1 MRLTSRSR
9 PATAAAA
16 APAAGPGGRPLR
28 DLVPLPRRFHRSVHL
43 PRDWKDAK
51 NGSAPGGYVVTEAIR
66 ETARQILDELA
77 VPGGSDGGGDAEG
90 NAGTRAW
97 TLTGPYGAGKSSF
110 LLFLADLLTRER
122 PRHEEARRLRAE
134 RLPPGAAP
142 LRPLLLQA
150 EAAPLIPAVAAALAE
165 SPDGFPDESPDESPT
180 GAAPAS
186 LRRRALALARRADPS
201 GAECAALLA
210 EAASGSP
217 GGLLLVV
224 DELGKYL
231 EYAAETGTEDLFFLQ
246 QLAEAAARSERP
258 IALLGALHSGFSD
271 YLPGPGAAAHR
282 RAEWQKVQGRFH
294 DLPFALPDEQVL
306 DLIAAAL
313 GRADRGPAANDDAN
327 DASDRPAADP
337 YDDPYAEP
345 AAAVAEAL
353 PRNGRRREAADR
365 LPACAPLH
373 PATALLLWP
382 LFRSKAAQNERS
394 LFTFLTSHEPYG
406 FRAFLERE
414 TVAPGAPPPFY
425 RLPDLYDYA
434 VEALGSAA
442 FAGADA
448 RRFRRIAQALQRIP
462 ANAPA
467 LAADLVKAIGLLTL
481 YGDAAGLRA
490 DRKTLEAVFDHC
502 RAAAVGAALRRLT
515 TESIVLFRR
524 HRSAYGLW
532 EGSDLDLDEA
542 LERALREPEPA
553 PLPER
558 LARAAEPRPL
568 VAREHS
574 VRTGTL
580 RWFEPRLAAPET
592 LAEEIAKP
600 TEADGLLVFLLGET
614 RPETIPETI
623 PRALAA
629 PAPRPVPPLAAGDD
643 PPPAAGDNPRTPP
656 APPPTP
662 GLFGASPA
670 SSPEAPPG
678 PKPILVAAGALP
690 STGRRASAGTAGT
703 LGEKLGE
710 VEGWRRVRENTPELA
725 GDETA
730 RREAAAREDAA
741 RQRFEQTAGPALG
754 LPGQVLDPS
763 RWRWFRN
770 GVEEPGI
777 RTPRDLQQLLSRL
790 CAETYPKAP
799 PLHNEMLNR
808 SALSAAAAAG
818 RRNLI
823 ERLAAPGDS
832 DERLGIRG
840 FPPEFSMF
848 SALVEA
854 GGFHRKR
861 ADGSFRLG
869 APKAEG
875 WKPVWEAISDFVAE
889 TTDAPRPLT
898 DLQARLEAP
907 PFGLRAGPFPVL
919 VALYLRTDGARVALY
934 EDGLFVPDTGIET
947 LERLVRRPGT
957 FALRSL
963 RFRRAEHRVLRALA
977 ETLGVEAAR
986 ADERLLAITRR
997 LVGGAARLPPYARQ
1011 TRSVSDAA
1019 RRVRDELLTA
1029 RDPRDLV
1036 FRDLPAA
1043 LGLSLSGPT
1052 EAAAYAEALRRAVDE
1067 TAGAYPALLD
1077 RIEGVLSRALVPGV
1091 GGEALRRRLAEEAEH
1106 LCADAAELP
1115 LRQFFEAA
1123 LRTEAGGSDGGRA
1136 EGAGSDWREVL
1147 ALPLGEGLPADRWN
1161 DDHAERAEAR
1171 LRLLAHEWNRLRR
1184 FADGPSPEPA
1194 VNAGVASGPTNGRA
1208 AFPGGNGA
1216 ANGRGGTNAGLL
1228 FDLWRNAMEPARYS
1242 PEDCRLALEHLTD
1255 HIRAMRAGSETRPR

>member
-9 PATAAAA
+9 PATATAA

-43 PRDWKDAK
+43 PRDWQDAK
-51 NGSAPGGYVVTEAIR
+51 NGGAPGGYVVTEAIR

-77 VPGGSDGGGDAEG
+77 ASGGNNAGG

-134 RLPPGAAP
+134 RLPPEAAP

-165 SPDGFPDESPDESPT
+165 APDGFPDESANESADESPT
-180 GAAPAS
+180 GAAPAP

-258 IALLGALHSGFSD
+258 IAFLGALHSGFSD

-313 GRADRGPAANDDAN
+313 GRADRGHTENGTAN
-327 DASDRPAADP
+327 DAANGASGRPAG
-337 YDDPYAEP
+337 DPYAEP
-345 AAAVAEAL
+345 AAAVADAL
-353 PRNGRRREAADR
+353 PRNGRRPDAADR

-373 PATALLLWP
+373 PTTALLLWP

-414 TVAPGAPPPFY
+414 TVAPGARPPFY

-448 RRFRRIAQALQRIP
+448 RRFRRIAHALERIP

-502 RAAAVGAALRRLT
+502 RAAGVRAALRRLT

-558 LARAAEPRPL
+558 LAGAAEPRPL

-600 TEADGLLVFLLGET
+600 TEADGLLVFLLGEAKPPT
-614 RPETIPETI
+614 IAETI
-623 PRALAA
+623 RKALAD
-629 PAPRPVPPLAAGDD
+629 PAPQPSPSAAAGDA
-643 PPPAAGDNPRTPP
+643 PPAK
-656 APPPTP
+656 P
-662 GLFGASPA
+662 GLFGASPT
-670 SSPEAPPG
+670 SRSPTHSA

-690 STGRRASAGTAGT
+690 ATGRGASPGTAGT

-710 VEGWRRVRENTPELA
+710 VEAWRRVRENTPELA

-754 LPGQVLDPS
+754 LPGSVLDPS

-790 CAETYPKAP
+790 CAEAYPKAP

-808 SALSAAAAAG
+808 SALSSAAAAG

-848 SALVEA
+848 SALVAA
-854 GGFHRKR
+854 GGFRRKR

-869 APKAEG
+869 APKNEG
-875 WKPVWEAISDFVAE
+875 WKPVWQAISDFVAQAA
-889 TTDAPRPLT
+889 DAPRPLT
-898 DLQARLEAP
+898 DLQIRLEAP

-919 VALYLRTDGARVALY
+919 VALYLRTDGGRVALY

-947 LERLVRRPGT
+947 LERLVRRPET

-963 RFRRAEHRVLRALA
+963 RFRPMEHRVLRALA
-977 ETLGVEAAR
+977 ETLGVEATR
-986 ADERLLAITRR
+986 ADERLIALTRR
-997 LVGGAARLPPYARQ
+997 LVGGATRLLPYARQ
-1011 TRSVSDAA
+1011 TRSLSDAA
-1019 RRVRDELLTA
+1019 RRVRDKLLTA

-1036 FRDLPAA
+1036 FQDLPAA
-1043 LGLSLSGPT
+1043 LGRSLSGPK
-1052 EAAAYAEALRRAVDE
+1052 ERAAYAEALRRAVDE
-1067 TAGAYPALLD
+1067 AAGAYPALLD
-1077 RIEGVLSRALVPGV
+1077 RLEGALARTLAPGLR
-1091 GGEALRRRLAEEAEH
+1091 GETLRRRLAEEAGQ
-1106 LCADAAELP
+1106 LRNDAAELP
-1115 LRQFFEAA
+1115 LRQFFDAA
-1123 LRTEAGGSDGGRA
+1123 LRTEAGGPEPGA
-1136 EGAGSDWREVL
+1136 TEGAGVESGKGEPGGDDWREVL

-1161 DDHAERAEAR
+1161 DDQAERAEAR

-1184 FADGPSPEPA
+1184 FADGASPQPA
-1194 VNAGVASGPTNGRA
+1194 ATGGVGSVPTNGSA
-1208 AFPGGNGA
+1208 TQPNGNGA
-1216 ANGRGGTNAGLL
+1216 ANGTGGTNAVLL
-1228 FDLWRNAMEPARYS
+1228 FDRWRNAMEPARYS

-1255 HIRAMRAGSETRPR
+1255 HIRAMPVIPETRPR

>member
-1 MRLTSRSR
+1 MRRLTSQPR
-9 PATAAAA
+9 PTAAAG
-16 APAAGPGGRPLR
+16 APDGRRLR
-28 DLVPLPRRFHRSVHL
+28 DLVRLPRRFHRSVHL
-43 PRDWKDAK
+43 PRDWQNGKDAK
-51 NGSAPGGYVVTEAIR
+51 DGGAPGGYVVTEAIR

-77 VPGGSDGGGDAEG
+77 AADGG

-110 LLFLADLLTRER
+110 LLFLADLLTRAR
-122 PRHEEARRLRAE
+122 PRHEEARRLRTE
-134 RLPPGAAP
+134 RLPAEAAP

-165 SPDGFPDESPDESPT
+165 SPDGLPPESV
-180 GAAPAS
+180 PAS
-186 LRRRALALARRADPS
+186 EGPGIRHRALALARRAAPS
-201 GAECAALLA
+201 GAECADLLA
-210 EAASGSP
+210 EAAAASP

-231 EYAAETGTEDLFFLQ
+231 EYAAEAGTEDLFFLQ

-258 IALLGALHSGFSD
+258 IAFVGALHSGFSD
-271 YLPGPGAAAHR
+271 YLPGIGDSPRDPGAFARR

-313 GRADRGPAANDDAN
+313 GRADQANAPEDTPDSAAGDPYA
-327 DASDRPAADP
+327 RPAADL
-337 YDDPYAEP
+337 AN
-345 AAAVAEAL
+345 AL
-353 PRNGRRREAADR
+353 PRTGRRPDAADR
-365 LPACAPLH
+365 LAACAPLH

-394 LFTFLTSHEPYG
+394 LFTFLTSHEPHG

-414 TVAPGAPPPFY
+414 SVAPGARPPFY

-448 RRFRRIAQALQRIP
+448 RSFRLIARALDRIP
-462 ANAPA
+462 AEAPP
-467 LAADLVKAIGLLTL
+467 LASDLVKAIGLLTL

-490 DRKTLEAVFDHC
+490 DRRTLEAVFDHC
-502 RAAAVGAALRRLT
+502 SAAGVRAALRRLT
-515 TESIVLFRR
+515 TESIAIFRR

-532 EGSDLDLDEA
+532 EGSDLDLEAA
-542 LERALREPEPA
+542 LEQALREPEPG

-568 VAREHS
+568 VAREHG

-592 LAEEIAKP
+592 FAEEIAKP
-600 TEADGLLVFLLGET
+600 TEADGVLVFLLGET
-614 RPETIPETI
+614 TPETISATIAATAPE
-623 PRALAA
+623 
-629 PAPRPVPPLAAGDD
+629 VGDSGD
-643 PPPAAGDNPRTPP
+643 PSPGD
-656 APPPTP
+656 PPPTP
-662 GLFGASPA
+662 GLFGAS
-670 SSPEAPPG
+670 APSRPG
-678 PKPILVAAGALP
+678 AKPILVAAGALP
-690 STGRRASAGTAGT
+690 RTGPGAASGTIGTIGT
-703 LGEKLGE
+703 LLRE
-710 VEGWRRVRENTPELA
+710 VEAWRQVRENTPELA
-725 GDETA
+725 GDEAA

-741 RQRFEQTAGPALG
+741 RQRFEQTVGPALG

-763 RWRWFRN
+763 RWRWFPN
-770 GVEEPGI
+770 GAEEPGV
-777 RTPRDLQQLLSRL
+777 RTPRDLQSLLSRL
-790 CAETYPKAP
+790 CAEAYPKAP

-823 ERLAAPGDS
+823 ERIAAPGDS
-832 DERLGIRG
+832 GERLGIRG

-861 ADGSFRLG
+861 RDGSFRLG
-869 APKAEG
+869 APGNEG
-875 WKPVWEAISDFVAE
+875 WKPVWQAISDFVDEASE
-889 TTDAPRPLT
+889 APRPLT
-898 DLQARLEAP
+898 DLSARLEAP
-907 PFGLRAGPFPVL
+907 PFGLRGGPFPVL
-919 VALYLRTDGARVALY
+919 VALYLRMQGSRVALY

-963 RFRRAEHRVLRALA
+963 RFRRAEHRVLR
-977 ETLGVEAAR
+977 TLGEALGVTAAR
-986 ADERLLAITRR
+986 ADERLIALTRH

-1011 TRSVSDAA
+1011 TRAVSDAA

-1036 FRDLPAA
+1036 FRDLPTA
-1043 LGLSLSGPT
+1043 LGVSLSDP
-1052 EAAAYAEALRRAVDE
+1052 AYAEALQGAVDE
-1067 TAGAYPALLD
+1067 TDGAYRALLD
-1077 RIEGVLSRALVPGV
+1077 RIEDALGRALAPGT
-1091 GGEALRRRLAEEAEH
+1091 GGEALRRRLAEEARR
-1106 LCADAAELP
+1106 LRADAAELP
-1115 LRQFFEAA
+1115 LRQLFDAA
-1123 LRTEAGGSDGGRA
+1123 LRTDADAGGTDSGGA
-1136 EGAGSDWREVL
+1136 DWREAL

-1161 DDHAERAEAR
+1161 DDHAERAVAR

-1184 FADGPSPEPA
+1184 FADGASPERA
-1194 VNAGVASGPTNGRA
+1194 ANGSVGNGTTNGRA
-1208 AFPGGNGA
+1208 PPPNGNGA
-1216 ANGRGGTNAGLL
+1216 GNGRSAANAVLL
-1228 FDLWRNAMEPARYS
+1228 FDVWRNAMEPARYS
-1242 PEDCRLALEHLTD
+1242 PEDCRLALRHLAE
-1255 HIRAMRAGSETRPR
+1255 HIRQMPAIPETRPG

>member
-1 MRLTSRSR
+1 MRLTARPR
-9 PATAAAA
+9 PAAATAT
-16 APAAGPGGRPLR
+16 PGGRPLR
-28 DLVPLPRRFHRSVHL
+28 DLIRLPRRFHRSVHL
-43 PRDWKDAK
+43 PRDWRDGKDAK
-51 NGSAPGGYVVTEAIR
+51 DAGAPGGYVVTEAIR

-77 VPGGSDGGGDAEG
+77 TSNGG

-110 LLFLADLLTRER
+110 LLFLADLLTRAR

-134 RLPPGAAP
+134 RLPPDAAP

-165 SPDGFPDESPDESPT
+165 SVDESPNESPN
-180 GAAPAS
+180 GSHPDPAVAAGRPGI
-186 LRRRALALARRADPS
+186 RQRALALARRADPS
-201 GAECAALLA
+201 GAECADLLA
-210 EAASGSP
+210 EAAAGSP

-231 EYAAETGTEDLFFLQ
+231 EYAAEAGTEDLFFLQ
-246 QLAEAAARSERP
+246 QLAETAARSERP
-258 IALLGALHSGFSD
+258 IAFLGALHSGFSD
-271 YLPGPGAAAHR
+271 YLPGIGDSPRDPGAFARR

-313 GRADRGPAANDDAN
+313 GRADRANAPDSASESPAG
-327 DASDRPAADP
+327 
-337 YDDPYAEP
+337 DPYAEP
-345 AAAVAEAL
+345 AAALAAAL
-353 PRNGRRREAADR
+353 PRTGHRPDAADR
-365 LPACAPLH
+365 LPGCAPLH

-394 LFTFLTSHEPYG
+394 LFTFLTSHEPHG

-414 TVAPGAPPPFY
+414 TVAPGARPPFY

-442 FAGADA
+442 FTGADA
-448 RRFRRIAQALQRIP
+448 RKFRLIAQALERIP
-462 ANAPA
+462 ADAPA
-467 LAADLVKAIGLLTL
+467 LAADLVKAIGLLAL

-490 DRKTLEAVFDHC
+490 DRKTLETVFDDQS
-502 RAAAVGAALRRLT
+502 AAGVRAALRRLT
-515 TESIVLFRR
+515 TESIAIFRR

-542 LERALREPEPA
+542 LERALREPEPG

-592 LAEEIAKP
+592 LDEALAKP
-600 TEADGLLVFLLGET
+600 TEADGLLVFLLGEAT
-614 RPETIPETI
+614 PPTIAATLAETAS
-623 PRALAA
+623 RASS
-629 PAPRPVPPLAAGDD
+629 PKDAGDD
-643 PPPAAGDNPRTPP
+643 PPAG
-656 APPPTP
+656 APPPKP

-670 SSPEAPPG
+670 SRREG
-678 PKPILVAAGALP
+678 KPILVAAGAFHP
-690 STGRRASAGTAGT
+690 AGAGAASGTVGT
-703 LGEKLGE
+703 LGERLRE
-710 VEGWRRVRENTPELA
+710 VEAWRQVRENTPELA
-725 GDETA
+725 GDEAA

-763 RWRWFRN
+763 RWRWFPN
-770 GVEEPGI
+770 GAEEPGI
-777 RTPRDLQQLLSRL
+777 RAPRDLQALLSRL
-790 CAETYPKAP
+790 CAEAYPKAP

-808 SALSAAAAAG
+808 SALSSSSAAG

-823 ERLAAPGDS
+823 ERIAAPGDGG
-832 DERLGIRG
+832 ERLGIRG

-854 GGFHRKR
+854 GGFHRKKR
-861 ADGSFRLG
+861 DGSFRLD
-869 APKAEG
+869 APQHEG
-875 WKPVWEAISDFVAE
+875 WKPVWGAITDFVGRAS
-889 TTDAPRPLT
+889 DAPRPLT
-898 DLQARLEAP
+898 DLRARLEAP
-907 PFGLRAGPFPVL
+907 PFGLRRGPFPVL
-919 VALYLRTDGARVALY
+919 VALYLRIHGGRVALY

-947 LERLVRRPGT
+947 LERLVRRPET

-963 RFRRAEHRVLRALA
+963 RFRRAEQRVLRALGEA
-977 ETLGVEAAR
+977 LGVTAAR
-986 ADERLLAITRR
+986 TDERLIALTRQ

-1011 TRSVSDAA
+1011 TRAVNDAA
-1019 RRVRDELLTA
+1019 RRVRDELLAA

-1036 FRDLPAA
+1036 FRDLPKA
-1043 LGLSLSGPT
+1043 LGVSLSDPAG
-1052 EAAAYAEALRRAVDE
+1052 AAAYAEALRGAVKE
-1067 TAGAYPALLD
+1067 TAAAYPALLA
-1077 RIEGVLSRALVPGV
+1077 RIEDALGRALAPGV
-1091 GGEALRRRLAEEAEH
+1091 GGEALRRHLAEEARR
-1106 LCADAAELP
+1106 LRADAAELP
-1115 LRQFFEAA
+1115 LRQLFDAA
-1123 LRTEAGGSDGGRA
+1123 LRTDPDAGGADGG
-1136 EGAGSDWREVL
+1136 GADWREVL

-1161 DDHAERAEAR
+1161 DDHAERAQAR

-1184 FADGPSPEPA
+1184 FADGASPERA
-1194 VNAGVASGPTNGRA
+1194 ASGTVGNGPTNGRA
-1208 AFPGGNGA
+1208 PLPNGNGA
-1216 ANGRGGTNAGLL
+1216 GNGRGATNAGLL
-1228 FDLWRNAMEPARYS
+1228 FDLWRNAMEPDRYS

-1255 HIRAMRAGSETRPR
+1255 HIRALPATPETRPQ